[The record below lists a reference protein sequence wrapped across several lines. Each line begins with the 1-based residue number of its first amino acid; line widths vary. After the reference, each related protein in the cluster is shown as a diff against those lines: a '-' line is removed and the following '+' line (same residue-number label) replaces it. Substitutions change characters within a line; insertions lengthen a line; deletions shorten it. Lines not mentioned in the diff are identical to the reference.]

1 MKASISFNAETNEL
15 TFTIQ
20 DVDWKAVGHGDFYKS
35 EMIVRDLINLVGGE
49 LTADL
54 MRGQDLEV
62 ERLELDGKTYY
73 RKEASVG
80 HYQTLY
86 GEQVVERHLYQIS
99 AGGETV
105 CPMEINCQM
114 IFGSATPLLAE
125 IASFKLA
132 SMTGGEAERDL
143 AKSHGLK
150 LSDSYLREIARQVGQ
165 IAVSKRIAWQ
175 IPAPEVNEPVEII
188 ATGVDGTTMPL
199 VGEAYKEAMCGT
211 IALYEET
218 GERMTTEYHGAMPQE
233 GKTDFAKD
241 FAARAAQ
248 VLGFF
253 PHALHVCLG
262 DGAKWNWEFF
272 RKHFPMAIWILDFFH
287 AALHL
292 HKAAELIFGAGHQ
305 AEAYYEEWRAKLLE
319 EVGAVSGLLR
329 SLVRYRN
336 QGGLRAGVRR
346 KLNAEIN
353 YFRKNLE
360 RMNYAEC
367 RAAGLPIG
375 SGVTEAGCKELIK
388 ARFCR
393 SGMRWKRESGAP
405 ILQLRAIKLS
415 QQWDSFWAN
424 VMLRAT

>member
-1 MKASISFNAETNEL
+1 MKASISVNAETNEL
-15 TFTIQ
+15 TITIQ
-20 DVDWKAVGHGDFYKS
+20 EVDWKAVENGDFYKS
-35 EMIVRDLINLVGGE
+35 ETTVRDLINLVGGE

-54 MRGQDLEV
+54 MRSQEVDV

-73 RKEASVG
+73 RKEASAG

-86 GEQVVERHLYQIS
+86 GEQVIERHLYQTS
-99 AGGETV
+99 AGGETI

-125 IASFKLA
+125 VVSFKLA

-150 LSDSYLREIARQVGQ
+150 LSDSYLREVAQQVGQ
-165 IAVSKRIAWQ
+165 IAVEKRIEWQ
-175 IPAPEVNEPVEII
+175 IPAPEVNEPVETI

-211 IALYEET
+211 VALYDEE
-218 GERMTTEYHGAMPQE
+218 GERMTTEYHGAMPQA
-233 GKTDFAKD
+233 GKTDFAKN
-241 FAARAAQ
+241 FAARALQ
-248 VLGFF
+248 VLALF
-253 PHALHVCLG
+253 PNALHVCIG

-272 RKHFPMAIWILDFFH
+272 RKHFPMAIWVLDFFH

-292 HKAAELIFGAGHQ
+292 HKAAELIFGAGKQ

-319 EVGAVSGLLR
+319 EVDAASGLLR
-329 SLVRYRN
+329 SLIRYRN
-336 QGGLRAGVRR
+336 QGGLTAAVRR

-353 YFRKNLE
+353 YFRENLE
-360 RMNYAEC
+360 RMNYAEF

-405 ILQLRAIKLS
+405 ILQLRAIRLS
-415 QQWDSFWAN
+415 QQWDGFWAN
-424 VMLRAT
+424 VMLQAT

>member
-1 MKASISFNAETNEL
+1 MKASISVTAETNEL
-15 TFTIQ
+15 TITIQ
-20 DVDWKAVGHGDFYKS
+20 DVDWKAVEHRDFYKS

-73 RKEASVG
+73 RKEASAG

-86 GEQVVERHLYQIS
+86 GEQVVERHLYQTS
-99 AGGETV
+99 AGGGTI

-114 IFGSATPLLAE
+114 VFGSATPLLAE
-125 IASFKLA
+125 IAGFKLA

-150 LSDSYLREIARQVGQ
+150 LSDSYLREIAQQVGQ

-175 IPAPEVNEPVEII
+175 IPTPEVNEPVETI

-248 VLGFF
+248 VLAFF
-253 PHALHVCLG
+253 PNALHVCLG

-292 HKAAELIFGAGHQ
+292 HKAAELIFGAGPQ
-305 AEAYYEEWRAKLLE
+305 AEAYYEDWRAKLLE

-336 QGGLRAGVRR
+336 QGGLTLAVRR

-353 YFRKNLE
+353 YFGENLE

-424 VMLRAT
+424 VMLQAT

>member
-1 MKASISFNAETNEL
+1 MKASISVNAETNEL
-15 TFTIQ
+15 TITIKE
-20 DVDWKAVGHGDFYKS
+20 VDWKAVERGDFYKS

-73 RKEASVG
+73 RKEASAG

-99 AGGETV
+99 AGGETI

-150 LSDSYLREIARQVGQ
+150 LSDSYLRKVARQVGR
-165 IAVSKRIAWQ
+165 IAVEKRIEWQ
-175 IPAPEVNEPVEII
+175 TSAPELAAPVEII

-199 VGEAYKEAMCGT
+199 VDEAYKEAMCGT
-211 IALYEET
+211 IALYDEE
-218 GERMTTEYHGAMPQE
+218 GERMTTEYHGAMPQA
-233 GKTDFAKD
+233 GKTDFANN
-241 FAARAAQ
+241 FATRVAQ
-248 VLGFF
+248 VLTLF
-253 PHALHVCLG
+253 PNALHVCLG

-272 RKHFPMAIWILDFFH
+272 RKHFPMAIWVLDFFH

-292 HKAAELIFGAGHQ
+292 HKAAELIFGAGKQ
-305 AEAYYEEWRAKLLE
+305 AEVYYEDWRAKLLE
-319 EVGAVSGLLR
+319 EVDAASGLLR
-329 SLVRYRN
+329 SLIRYRN
-336 QGGLRAGVRR
+336 QGGLTVAIRR

-353 YFRKNLE
+353 YFRENLE

-415 QQWDSFWAN
+415 QQWDGFWAN
-424 VMLRAT
+424 VMLQAT